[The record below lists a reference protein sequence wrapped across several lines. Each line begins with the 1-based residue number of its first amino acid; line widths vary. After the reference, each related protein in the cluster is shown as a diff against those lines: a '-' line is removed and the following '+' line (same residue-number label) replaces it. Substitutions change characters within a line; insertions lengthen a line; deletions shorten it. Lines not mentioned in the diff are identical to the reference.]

1 MSVRLHGAPTRVG
14 HVRYLSCLS
23 GSSMNHLL
31 LPYFR
36 YGRLLVAVP
45 PSTGH
50 LLLMANNLTLT
61 TGSPCFLAVQWR
73 DAAGVCNLPQE
84 YDEQYVQVG
93 GSTQRGDPQD
103 IEPMV
108 YFAMDKFMSLGA

>member
-1 MSVRLHGAPTRVG
+1 MSVRLHGALTWVG
-14 HVRYLSCLS
+14 RVRYLSCPS

-31 LPYFR
+31 CRVLDIDAYS
-36 YGRLLVAVP
+36 LQW

-61 TGSPCFLAVQWR
+61 TGLPCFLAVQWS